1 MRGKNSILM
10 CLAIA
15 LLSAPLVVNF
25 SFAPTLPE
33 MYVSPE
39 TTISSSGQY
48 FTITIYL
55 KDAVE
60 VAAWEFKITWDLDL
74 TEFPPVTT
82 EGLFLKPAPTY
93 FKEVPSILYKNVLV
107 GCFMTEP
114 GNKTG
119 NGSLASIT
127 FKVRDDNSGSS
138 VLNIYDT
145 KLFDSYGN
153 QYDHIATDGS
163 FYTTNPKVIFSW
175 TPAAPIPGQV
185 VTFDGTASYDPDGGE
200 ILYYLWDFGDG
211 SDPDDTGPVV
221 THTYANY
228 RNEPYHV
235 SLTVM
240 DDDYEVWYLVKD
252 LRIWRDLQIVTIWPS
267 IDWQDSTNY
276 DVFHGQLNPYDAYPD
291 YDILV
296 TVVNLGT
303 IRETYDIV
311 LYADLDTSV
320 IGDEISF
327 ADQGYTHALNP
338 DTGSGWALYYLW
350 DIRYPSQFPTSQT
363 WGLGPELRDP
373 GLYTLTAVLTC
384 PGDQDL
390 SNNILQ
396 QQVYI
401 HARAEPQAVTVGTR
415 NLKLKH
421 STSVTFSGKVQNKEA
436 TSWNIDGVWARLAF
450 DIINPMGEVT
460 TLRTAAV
467 YLLNGESSNK
477 MYATLEGLSLADV
490 GTWEVVAYSEF
501 GWDGTH
507 YPFMGLEP
515 KTISFDILP

>member
-1 MRGKNSILM
+1 LM

-15 LLSAPLVVNF
+15 LLSAPLFANV
-25 SFAPTLPE
+25 SFAPTVPE
-33 MYVSPE
+33 ISVSPE
-39 TTISSSGQY
+39 TTVSASGQS
-48 FTITIYL
+48 FTIQIYL

-60 VAAWEFKITWDLDL
+60 VSAWEFKITWDLDL
-74 TEFPPVTT
+74 TEFPPTSA
-82 EGLFLKPAPTY
+82 EGTFFSPYATY
-93 FKEVPSILYKNVLV
+93 FVASPSILYKNVLV
-107 GCFMTEP
+107 GCFMTVP
-114 GNKTG
+114 GNKSG
-119 NGSLASIT
+119 NGVLASMT
-127 FKVRDDNSGSS
+127 FKIRDDNSGSS

-145 KLFDSYGN
+145 KLWGPDGN
-153 QYDHIATDGS
+153 LITHTAKDGD
-163 FYTTNPKVIFSW
+163 FYTTNPKVVFSW
-175 TPAAPIPGQV
+175 TPAHPLPGEV
-185 VTFDGTASYDPDGGE
+185 VTFDGSASYDPDGGD
-200 ILYYLWDFGDG
+200 ITYYVWDFGDG
-211 SDPDDTGPVV
+211 SDPEEGPVA
-221 THTYANY
+221 THTFANY
-228 RNEPYHV
+228 QFEAYHV
-235 SLTVM
+235 TLTVV
-240 DDDYEVWYLVKD
+240 DDEEEIWYLTQD
-252 LRIWRDLQIVTIWPS
+252 LRIWRDVQLVSIWPS
-267 IDWQDSTNY
+267 MDWQDNTHY

-303 IRETYDIV
+303 IRETYDVV

-338 DTGSGWALYYLW
+338 DTGSGFALYYLW
-350 DIRYPSQFPTSQT
+350 DIRYESQFPTSQT
-363 WGLGPELRDP
+363 WGLGDALINP

-390 SNNILQ
+390 TNNILQ
-396 QQVYI
+396 QEVYI
-401 HARAEPQAVTVGTR
+401 HARAEAQAVTVGAR

-421 STSVTFSGKVQNKEA
+421 STSVTFSGKVQNKELIDA
-436 TSWNIDGVWARLAF
+436 NIDGVWARLAF

-467 YLLNGESSNK
+467 YLLNGESSDK
-477 MYATLEGLSLADV
+477 MYATLEGLTLADI

-501 GWDGTH
+501 GWNGVN